1 MANKTKQADR
11 DRRAKIEAMR
21 KAEQAKERRKSM
33 LFIVVAAVV
42 GLGLVAAAAIPA
54 YLDSQNDPAN
64 KDLASFGVSAA
75 SAGCSAVKTSKGTNN
90 DADRDHVEDGTTGDY
105 ETVPPSYGPHWSAPV
120 FPARE
125 FYTSRDRPQMEQLVH
140 NLEHG
145 YTVLWY
151 DDTIKG
157 AQLTALEDLATSARE
172 QEDAVGPTGKF
183 VVSSW
188 DDSYGSFP
196 AGKHIGMSHWGSQ
209 DSYTQVC
216 GKVSG
221 AAVQK
226 FIEDHPA
233 SDAPEANAA

>member
-33 LFIVVAAVV
+33 LFIIIAAVV

-54 YLDSQNDPAN
+54 YLDSRNDPAN
-64 KDLASFGVSAA
+64 KDLATFGVSLA

-90 DADRDHVEDGTTGDY
+90 EADRKHVADGTTEEY
-105 ETVPPSYGPHWSAPV
+105 ATVPPSYGPHWAAPGLPGPRV
-120 FPARE
+120 LHQP
-125 FYTSRDRPQMEQLVH
+125 RPPEMEQLVH

-145 YTVLWY
+145 YTILWY

-157 AQLTALEDLATSARE
+157 AQLDQLKDSRSALAKTTPSGRPASSSVSA
-172 QEDAVGPTGKF
+172 
-183 VVSSW
+183 W
-188 DDSYGSFP
+188 DDAYGTFP
-196 AGKHIGMSHWGSQ
+196 SGKHLGMSHWGSQ

-221 AAVQK
+221 EAVQK

-233 SDAPEANAA
+233 SDAPEPNAA